1 MKKIS
6 MVLIVAMFTF
16 LLAGLTVASAASGDE
31 LKGKVLEVLESGGYT
46 YAQIDM
52 KGVKIWV
59 AVPQTKIEK
68 GKVAA
73 FQPGMLMENFKS
85 KTMDRTFDRIY
96 FSNGLIK

>member
-1 MKKIS
+1 MKKVS
-6 MVLIVAMFTF
+6 VLLIVGMFMMM
-16 LLAGLTVASAASGDE
+16 LAGLTVAGAADGE

-52 KGVKIWV
+52 KGAKIWV

-68 GKVAA
+68 GKVAS

-85 KTMDRTFDRIY
+85 KTMDRTFDKIY